1 MKKIILCAIAIMAFG
16 FANAQKTRFGV
27 KGGLNIATIGGDDRA
42 NALVGF
48 QLGGF
53 AEVKVWKKLYI
64 QPELL
69 YSAQGGKF
77 DGYYGER
84 DYTVNLNYIN
94 VPVLAKYYIT
104 KQFTVEAGPQLGV
117 LVSSKNTY
125 DEKSVDVGFNLG
137 AGYNFTD
144 NFSVGIRYTIGLTN
158 VYRYE
163 DEYYGDFGYYDNRY
177 TNNVLALTA
186 AYKF

>member
-27 KGGLNIATIGGDDRA
+27 KGGLNIATIGGA
-42 NALVGF
+42 NEANSLIGF

-53 AEVKVWKKLYI
+53 AEINVWKKLYI

-69 YSAQGGKF
+69 FSAQGAKF
-77 DGYYGER
+77 DRYNGVPDR
-84 DYTVNLNYIN
+84 TVNLNYIN
-94 VPVLAKYYIT
+94 IPVLAKYYIT
-104 KQFTVEAGPQLGV
+104 KQFSVEAGPQLGL
-117 LVSSKNTY
+117 LVSSKNIR
-125 DEKSVDVGFNLG
+125 DEKSVDAGFNLG

-144 NFSVGIRYTIGLTN
+144 NFSVGIRYTIGVSS
-158 VYRYE
+158 VY
-163 DEYYGDFGYYDNRY
+163 DNNDYYNGYYYNDSY